1 MNGFKFEFGGKTVDK
16 KKLVG
21 KLEASVSTI
30 DQNGNINIVFNSN
43 LLIPES
49 FEPLIELDAIKFTL
63 RKSNV
68 TSVPIQT
75 KKSTTS
81 KLRLLNT
88 SSAANNSSTD
98 LNLTY
103 KHHWEIVSF
112 DKNILSLRL
121 NFKDP
126 FIVSDSAVSALII
139 II

>member
-63 RKSNV
+63 RKSNG

>member
-63 RKSNV
+63 RKSNG

-103 KHHWEIVSF
+103 KHHWEIVNF